1 MPLNSP
7 TNNVKRRA
15 GSGTLYVVATP
26 IGNLDDITLR
36 ALATLDHVDVIAAED
51 TRHTGILLKKQKIKN
66 KLISYHEHNEK
77 ERTAVLMK
85 KLRAG
90 LSVALVSNAG
100 TPALS
105 DPGYYLIK
113 TAIEDDIKV
122 TPIPGASAAITA
134 LSVSGLPSDSFV
146 FIGFP
151 AKKKAKR
158 AKQLDE
164 LATMPRTL
172 IFFESPKRIRRL
184 VNEVRSAMGDR
195 QAVLTREMTKMHEE
209 FIRGTLSA
217 ILTQLAQRGE
227 LKGEFTLLVSGHDN
241 GLGISPE
248 KLKDELQRALKNKKT
263 ALSDLVKVIANKY
276 RLPKSAVY
284 KVALNIKREMTTGD
298 THNGKA

>member
-1 MPLNSP
+1 MNSP
-7 TNNVKRRA
+7 TNNVNRGA
-15 GSGTLYVVATP
+15 GYGILYVVATP

-36 ALATLDHVDVIAAED
+36 ALTTLDHVDVIAAED
-51 TRHTGILLKKQKIKN
+51 TRHTGILLKKQKVKN

-77 ERTAVLMK
+77 ERTALLMK
-85 KLRAG
+85 KLKSG

-122 TPIPGASAAITA
+122 TPIPGASAATAA
-134 LSVSGLPSDSFV
+134 LSVSGLPTDSFV

-151 AKKKAKR
+151 AKKRAKR
-158 AKQLDE
+158 ANQLDQ

-184 VNEVRSAMGDR
+184 VNEIRSAMGDR
-195 QAVLTREMTKMHEE
+195 QAVLTREMTKLHEE
-209 FIRGTLSA
+209 FIRGTLSE
-217 ILTQLAQRGE
+217 ILTQIEQRGE
-227 LKGEFTLLVSGHDN
+227 IKGEFTLLVSGHN
-241 GLGISPE
+241 RGLGISPE
-248 KLKDELQRALKNKKT
+248 ELRDELHRALKNEKT
-263 ALSDLVKVIANKY
+263 ALSDLVKVIAGKY

-284 KVALNIKREMTTGD
+284 KEALNIKRKLATRD
-298 THNGKA
+298 TSNGKA

>member
-7 TNNVKRRA
+7 TNNVKRHA
-15 GSGTLYVVATP
+15 GYGILYVVATP

-36 ALATLDHVDVIAAED
+36 ALKTLDRVDVIAAED
-51 TRHTGILLKKQKIKN
+51 TRRTGILLKNQKIKK

-77 ERTAVLMK
+77 ERTAFLMK
-85 KLRAG
+85 KLKSG

-100 TPALS
+100 TPVLS
-105 DPGYYLIK
+105 DPGHYLIK

-134 LSVSGLPSDSFV
+134 LSVSGLPTDSFV

-151 AKKKAKR
+151 AKKKGKR

-184 VNEVRSAMGDR
+184 VNEIQSTMGDR
-195 QAVLTREMTKMHEE
+195 QAVLTREMTKLHEE
-209 FIRGTLSA
+209 FIRGTLSE
-217 ILTQLAQRGE
+217 ILTQLGQRGE
-227 LKGEFTLLVSGHDN
+227 IKGEFTLLVRGYD
-241 GLGISPE
+241 GRLGIGPE
-248 KLKDELQRALKNKKT
+248 ELKDELQRALENKKT
-263 ALSDLVKVIANKY
+263 ALSDLVRVIAGKY
-276 RLPKSAVY
+276 RLPKSIVY
-284 KVALNIKREMTTGD
+284 KKALKMKREMTIRD